1 MAASSVIGAL
11 RVNLGLDS
19 ASFENGLTKS
29 EKRAKAFQSNM
40 AGIAKRVAVAFAA
53 IVSVGATARAADQWS
68 DLSARVGNAVGS
80 MEAAPAV
87 MARISQ
93 MARKS
98 YSDLGQT
105 TEAFLGNSTA
115 LKELGFSTERQ
126 LDFTEALNNALVI
139 NGTRGERAASVTKA
153 ITDAMATGKMEGDGF
168 NTVLKDGDRIAKAL
182 AAELGTTVGG
192 LRQMQKDGKIT
203 ADVISRALLGS
214 LEDLRREA
222 GDMPATIGDGITLIR
237 NSFVT
242 LVGAFDRVFMASG
255 GVANAF
261 VAVADAMSSL
271 ATFVTTH
278 GHTIAAVFQQ
288 IAVTA
293 AIAGGVIATR
303 YALAVGISF
312 VQASISAVQ
321 QTIALNM
328 ALGATSRTSA
338 LAAGAVKLLSGALVA
353 LRGALIATGIG
364 AAVVAAGYLVSKF
377 IDLVRASGGFGN
389 ALGLLKDL
397 AIDVWDRIGAGAT
410 SMVASMD
417 AAWLGMKSEFSYALH
432 DMLATFAGF
441 LGKVNASINK
451 TFRTN
456 LSESPLA
463 QELSDLNR
471 AGNDAAEAATDAS
484 ARASAAWEPARAP
497 LESLAAIRDLLTKP
511 TDDIVPTIPDVPG
524 GTTPGGAGDGAG
536 GGAAKKIKD
545 VVDTLR
551 QQFTMLQQ
559 TKGMTDAQVT
569 TWQALRDAG
578 VGAASAIGREISK
591 LTQGIASMTVLNDLA
606 TQLNEARVTA
616 NMTDL
621 ETSIWQKQ
629 QEAGVEAQSAN
640 GKIIDQQMRQIQNI
654 KDLKSAT
661 TQWRDS
667 VGGALSEFIT
677 KGGSF
682 TDVLKS
688 IATGLADMM
697 IQTGFNSIWGRVGSG
712 GGFGSLLSGMG
723 IGRNANGTNNWRG
736 GWTALHE
743 RGGEIVNLP
752 KGGQVIPNDISKRMA
767 DAAGKAQA
775 GLQRVMVGIDP
786 RNGNVTG
793 YVRNEAGR
801 MDGQMARVQQQRM
814 PGLMADNQ
822 RRRITG

>member
-1 MAASSVIGAL
+1 MSSSVIGNL
-11 RVNLGLDS
+11 RVNLGLNS
-19 ASFENGLTKS
+19 AQFQGGMQGATRHAQSFQ
-29 EKRAKAFQSNM
+29 AKM
-40 AGIAKRVAVAFAA
+40 TGIATRISVAFAG
-53 IVSVGATARAADQWS
+53 IFTARTVANAADQWS

-87 MARISQ
+87 MDRISQ

-115 LKELGFSTERQ
+115 LKELGFSTEKQ

-139 NGTRGERAASVTKA
+139 NGARGERAASVTKA

-278 GHTIAAVFQQ
+278 GNTIAAVFQQ

-303 YALAVGISF
+303 YAFAVGVSF

-321 QTIALNM
+321 QTIALNI

-353 LRGALIATGIG
+353 LRSALIATGIG

-389 ALGLLKDL
+389 ALGLLKDV
-397 AIDVWDRIGAGAT
+397 AVDVWDRIGAGAA
-410 SMVASMD
+410 SIVALMD

-463 QELSDLNR
+463 DALTDLNR

-484 ARASAAWEPARAP
+484 ARATAAWERARAP

-524 GTTPGGAGDGAG
+524 GTPPGGAGDGAG
-536 GGAAKKIKD
+536 GGAAKKIKE

-559 TKGMTDAQVT
+559 TKGMTEAQVT

-578 VGAASAIGREISK
+578 VGAASAIGREITK

-606 TQLNEARVTA
+606 TQLNEARATA

-629 QEAGVEAQSAN
+629 QEAGVDAQSAN
-640 GKIIDQQMRQIQNI
+640 GKIIDQQMRQIQNM

-661 TQWRDS
+661 NQWRDS
-667 VGGALSEFIT
+667 IGGALSEFIT

-682 TDVLKS
+682 KDVLKS
-688 IATGLADMM
+688 ILSGLMDIIAN
-697 IQTGFNSIWGRVGSG
+697 TAFNSMFNSLGSG
-712 GGFGSLLSGMG
+712 GGFGKILGSFG
-723 IGRNANGTNNWRG
+723 IGANANGTNNWRG
-736 GWTALHE
+736 GWSWVNE
-743 RGGEIVNLP
+743 RGGELMNLP
-752 KGGQVIPNDISKRMA
+752 KGTQIIPHDISERMA
-767 DAAGKAQA
+767 DRSG
-775 GLQRVMVGIDP
+775 G
-786 RNGNVTG
+786 
-793 YVRNEAGR
+793 
-801 MDGQMARVQQQRM
+801 DGGSRVQIVPSKYFDAIVEERAGAISAGM
-814 PGLMADNQ
+814 LEEYDSGLGGRVRHHAANP
-822 RRRITG
+822 RSRG